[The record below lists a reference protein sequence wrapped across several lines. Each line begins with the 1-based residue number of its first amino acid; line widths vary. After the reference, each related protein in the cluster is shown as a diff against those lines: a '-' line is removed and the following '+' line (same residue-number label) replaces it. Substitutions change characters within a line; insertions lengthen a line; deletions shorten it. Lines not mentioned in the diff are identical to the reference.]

1 MRATVGR
8 DSYGPLRAVPV
19 GVGVLLASIYGAYF
33 GAGLGVMLLAVLGVF
48 LPGDLQEFNA
58 LKNALSLSINTVA
71 LAAFALF
78 GPVHWVAVLVM
89 AVASLA
95 GGYSGAH
102 VAKRLPM
109 VVTRRVVILFGLLV
123 TVKLFISG

>member
-1 MRATVGR
+1 MGDRRAGYTGK
-8 DSYGPLRAVPV
+8 RAVPV
-19 GVGVLLASIYGAYF
+19 GVGVLFASIYGAYF
-33 GAGLGVMLLAVLGVF
+33 GAGLGVILLAVLGVF

-89 AVASLA
+89 TIASLA
-95 GGYSGAH
+95 GGYGGAH
-102 VAKRLPM
+102 VARQLPK